1 MKTGKTFSAPLGV
14 DLIELKRAKRFY
26 RTYKNRLGSFFSDTE
41 IGVIQR
47 SKKPHE
53 SFAILLAAK
62 EAAFKALPQ
71 PGVGIAAFRNIEIL
85 PKLKGE
91 LTLKFK
97 KTKRKESIK
106 FSVLKNTRV
115 VIVQCVGI

>member
-14 DLIELKRAKRFY
+14 DLIELKRAKSFY
-26 RTYKNRLGSFFSDTE
+26 CACKNRLGSFFSGTE

-47 SKKPHE
+47 SKKPYE

-85 PKLKGE
+85 PTLKGQ

-97 KTKRKESIK
+97 KTRRKGSIK

-115 VIVQCVGI
+115 VIVQCAGI